1 MKKYFTLTGC
11 DYYMGTDLLEK
22 NMVVTL
28 EKDPKNEYDFEAI
41 KVKLPG
47 IGQIGNVANSHRTV
61 VGETMSAGRLYD
73 KIGDEATAKVRY
85 LIPGGAICEVVDEEL
100 ELKSDD
106 GKSETDD
113 HKHKSD
119 DANKLEMDSP
129 SSIKYTEPDDYF
141 PKEIREKYFKEE

>member
-1 MKKYFTLTGC
+1 MIKLYFTLTGC

-85 LIPGGAICEVVDEEL
+85 LIPGGAICEV
-100 ELKSDD
+100 
-106 GKSETDD
+106 
-113 HKHKSD
+113 
-119 DANKLEMDSP
+119 EMDSS
-129 SSIKYTEPDDYF
+129 SSIKYTEPEDYF
-141 PKEIREKYFKEE
+141 PKEIREKYFKEDK